1 MINNSPIDNLTD
13 NTASPDE
20 SGEWVITLYEP
31 YPLPPEPPYHLPPEP
46 KEDGNA
52 DEGWVLTI
60 YEPYCLP
67 LEQDNP

>member
-1 MINNSPIDNLTD
+1 MTNNAPADNLTD
-13 NTASPDE
+13 NTPDDE

-31 YPLPPEPPYHLPPEP
+31 YRLPPEP
-46 KEDGNA
+46 KEGGDK

-67 LEQDNP
+67 LGQDGP